1 MNACAQALNVR
12 SNVLKVVWSKHFQK
26 LKTGVVEMVLFRRVV
41 QNFSHYPWTFSFHW
55 VIKTRSWWSLYNLL
69 SCVSRSLGVL
79 ESIWVSSGWK
89 ARERS
94 LSHLSLF
101 PGNTKLNCVG
111 ERAWWRGALGCPWD
125 QLEDESAETW
135 RRFSSMCWTRSKPLE
150 YVLAIVTRGLLRSLS
165 LVGANLSYRLYRHCC
180 VCEWCHTLP
189 EAPNSYMHL
198 LILCLVRTASML
210 CGRAQVTDVSDI
222 VNYKFFLAS

>member
-1 MNACAQALNVR
+1 ML
-12 SNVLKVVWSKHFQK
+12 VLRLWMSDLMFSRWFDQNTFKSWKR
-26 LKTGVVEMVLFRRVV
+26 VVEMILFRRVV
-41 QNFSHYPWTFSFHW
+41 QNFSHYPWTFSFCW
-55 VIKTRSWWSLYNLL
+55 VIKTRLWWSLYNL
-69 SCVSRSLGVL
+69 SCVRRSLGVK
-79 ESIWVSSGWK
+79 ESIWGSSGWK

-165 LVGANLSYRLYRHCC
+165 LLGANLSYRLYRHF
-180 VCEWCHTLP
+180 VWAMLHVTWSPQLLHASTRSVLSQNSKHALWQSTGDWC
-189 EAPNSYMHL
+189 
-198 LILCLVRTASML
+198 
-210 CGRAQVTDVSDI
+210 
-222 VNYKFFLAS
+222 